1 MRRALVC
8 LLFVFACGDDDGAT
22 DAGRDAGPRDAG
34 PRDSATRDAE
44 SPVDDGGS
52 DAGDDDAG
60 DDGGTPPASVCPAGS
75 DALELELDGVSL
87 TRVSGV
93 PIEDGFASGFSIVEG
108 PVFFDGA
115 LHVSHFAGGNTPAS
129 RVYRISTSGE
139 VTIAFSMAGTNGL
152 AIGADGRLFGASH
165 VQGAIVRFDPT
176 SPSSAPTP
184 VVTGFGGARFNTPN
198 DLVFRSDGQIYL
210 SDPDWQAPSPRPQAQ
225 ERAYRVDLEGN
236 VTAIPGAPDKPNGVA
251 LSLDERTLFVT
262 GTNGMRRFALAEDGA
277 IAGEADEVL
286 DGGFDGIGRDC
297 AGNLYVTGRDT
308 SGAEGVFVLNR
319 ELALIGTLPL
329 RSATNAAFGGSDR
342 RTLYVTTLGTPPS
355 LYAARLN
362 VPGLPD

>member
-8 LLFVFACGDDDGAT
+8 LLFLFACGDDDGAT
-22 DAGRDAGPRDAG
+22 DAGRDDAGARDAG
-34 PRDSATRDAE
+34 GRDAE
-44 SPVDDGGS
+44 SPVDGGGS
-52 DAGDDDAG
+52 DAGADDAG
-60 DDGGTPPASVCPAGS
+60 AELDGGTGPTSVCPVGS

-93 PIEDGFASGFSIVEG
+93 PIDDGFAPGFSIVEG

-129 RVYRISTSGE
+129 RVYRVAASGE

-165 VQGAIVRFDPT
+165 VQGAIVRFDPG
-176 SPSSAPTP
+176 SPTAAPTP
-184 VVTGFGGARFNTPN
+184 VVTGFGGTRFNTPN

-251 LSLDERTLFVT
+251 LSLDERTLYVT
-262 GTNGMRRFALAEDGA
+262 GSNGMRRFALAEDGA
-277 IAGEADEVL
+277 IAGEAQNVGAVS
-286 DGGFDGIGRDC
+286 GGLDGIGRDC
-297 AGNLYVTGRDT
+297 AGNLYVTGGNQVVILDR
-308 SGAEGVFVLNR
+308 ELNR
-319 ELALIGTLPL
+319 IGALSAPG
-329 RSATNAAFGGSDR
+329 ATNAAFGGSDR
-342 RTLYVTTLGTPPS
+342 RTLYVTALGDARGVYS
-355 LYAARLN
+355 ARLN

>member
-1 MRRALVC
+1 VTIAARLRR
-8 LLFVFACGDDDGAT
+8 LLTARRSWSPRDLLPSL
-22 DAGRDAGPRDAG
+22 DAGARDAGG
-34 PRDSATRDAE
+34 RDAE
-44 SPVDDGGS
+44 SPVDGGGS
-52 DAGDDDAG
+52 DADDDAG
-60 DDGGTPPASVCPAGS
+60 AELDGGTGPTSVCPVGS

-93 PIEDGFASGFSIVEG
+93 PIDDGFAPGFSIVEG

-115 LHVSHFAGGNTPAS
+115 LHVSHFAGGSTPAS
-129 RVYRISTSGE
+129 RVYRIATTGE

-165 VQGAIVRFDPT
+165 VQGAVVRFDPA

-184 VVTGFGGARFNTPN
+184 VVTGFGGMRFNTPN

-277 IAGEADEVL
+277 IAGEAENVPAVS
-286 DGGFDGIGRDC
+286 GGLDGIGRDC
-297 AGNLYVTGRDT
+297 AGNLYVTGSDA
-308 SGAEGVFVLNR
+308 SGVDGVFVLSR
-319 ELALIGTLPL
+319 DLALIGTLPL
-329 RSATNAAFGGSDR
+329 SSATNAAFGGSDR

>member
-8 LLFVFACGDDDGAT
+8 LFFLFACGDDDGAT
-22 DAGRDAGPRDAG
+22 DAGRDDAGARDAG
-34 PRDSATRDAE
+34 GRDAE
-44 SPVDDGGS
+44 SPVDGGGS
-52 DAGDDDAG
+52 DAGADDAG
-60 DDGGTPPASVCPAGS
+60 AELDGGTGPTSVCPVGS

-93 PIEDGFASGFSIVEG
+93 PIDDGFAPGFSIVEG

-129 RVYRISTSGE
+129 RVYRVAASGE
-139 VTIAFSMAGTNGL
+139 VTIAFPMAGTNGL

-165 VQGAIVRFDPT
+165 VQGAIVRFDPA

-184 VVTGFGGARFNTPN
+184 VVTGFGGTRFNTPN

-251 LSLDERTLFVT
+251 LSLDERTLYVT
-262 GTNGMRRFALAEDGA
+262 GSNGMRRFALAEDGA
-277 IAGEADEVL
+277 IAGEAEEVL
-286 DGGFDGIGRDC
+286 TGGFDGLGRDC
-297 AGNLYVTGRDT
+297 AGNLYVTGT
-308 SGAEGVFVLNR
+308 ETAGASGVLVLTR
-319 ELALIGTLPL
+319 SLGRVGFLPL
-329 RSATNAAFGGSDR
+329 PNATNVAFGGSDR
-342 RTLYVTTLGTPPS
+342 RTLYVSTLGNAPGVYT
-355 LYAARLN
+355 ARLN

>member
-34 PRDSATRDAE
+34 PRDADSRDAE

-60 DDGGTPPASVCPAGS
+60 VDGGTPPTSVCPAGS

-93 PIEDGFASGFSIVEG
+93 PIEDGFAAGFSIVEG

-129 RVYRISTSGE
+129 RVYRVAASGE
-139 VTIAFSMAGTNGL
+139 VSIAFSMAGTNGL

-165 VQGAIVRFDPT
+165 VQGAVVRFDPA

-184 VVTGFGGARFNTPN
+184 VVTGFGGMRFNTPN

-210 SDPDWQAPSPRPQAQ
+210 SDPDWQAPSPEPQSA
-225 ERAYRVDLEGN
+225 ERAYHVDLEGN
-236 VTAIPGAPDKPNGVA
+236 VTPIPGAPEKPNGVA

-262 GTNGMRRFALAEDGA
+262 GTNGMRRYALAEDGSISGRA
-277 IAGEADEVL
+277 ENVAAVSGGL
-286 DGGFDGIGRDC
+286 DGLGRDC
-297 AGNLYVTGRDT
+297 AGNLYVTGGNR
-308 SGAEGVFVLNR
+308 VVVLDR
-319 ELALIGTLPL
+319 TLTRVGSLSAPG
-329 RSATNAAFGGSDR
+329 ATNAAFGGPDR
-342 RTLYVTTLGTPPS
+342 RTLYVTALGDS
-355 LYAARLN
+355 RGVYAARLN